1 MVTIALLLSG
11 LLSFGMAVG
20 EPQFLSEDAQ
30 VACRAILPNCFTRTQ
45 WRRLC
50 LEDASIKQ
58 AFSQAC
64 AAAAYGRPRDDAAP
78 AQSEADLSPAP

>member
-11 LLSFGMAVG
+11 LLPFGMAAG

-50 LEDASIKQ
+50 LEDSSIQQ
-58 AFSQAC
+58 AFPQAC
-64 AAAAYGRPRDDAAP
+64 AAATDRRPRDDAAP